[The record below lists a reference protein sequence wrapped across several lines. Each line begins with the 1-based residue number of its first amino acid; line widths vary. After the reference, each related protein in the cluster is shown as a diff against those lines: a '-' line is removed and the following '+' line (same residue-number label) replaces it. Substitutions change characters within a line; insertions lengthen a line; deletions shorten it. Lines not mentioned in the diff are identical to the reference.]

1 MGCKLGVILL
11 FALCGLACSAPRP
24 TPAIDAEDL
33 DLKIIA
39 IKHAAARND
48 VSVAPKLVE
57 YLDSDDPA
65 LRLASIQALEKFA
78 GERFGYDYYMDEEQ
92 RKPALERWRQW
103 LKEQGNK

>member
-1 MGCKLGVILL
+1 MGRKFGVILL

-24 TPAIDAEDL
+24 AATVDAEDL
-33 DLKIIA
+33 DLRIIA
-39 IKHAAARND
+39 IKQAAARND

-78 GERFGYDYYMDEEQ
+78 GDRFGYDYYMNEEQ

-103 LKEQGNK
+103 LKDQPKK